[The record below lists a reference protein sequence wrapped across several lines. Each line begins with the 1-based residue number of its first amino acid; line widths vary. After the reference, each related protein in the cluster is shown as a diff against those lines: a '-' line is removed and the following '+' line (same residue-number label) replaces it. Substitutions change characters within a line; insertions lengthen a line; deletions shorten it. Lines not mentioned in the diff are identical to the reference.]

1 MHWLPAE
8 VDLRDDVR
16 DWSEILTQ
24 QEKNLLTQLFR
35 FFTQGD
41 LDIAGGYRNVF
52 LPQLGG
58 TPELGMMMMSFAA
71 REAVHVDAYSMLIET
86 IGMPETAYSE
96 FLEFTAM
103 KDKHDF
109 LLKDRNLLENLAV
122 FSAFGEGMLLF
133 SSFAILMNFERFG
146 KMKGMCNIVR
156 WSIKDEEVHVDGMTQ
171 LFKELFKSTSTEKQH
186 EDLFSFTER
195 DEIRGCVVGHAKDMV
210 ELEDK
215 FIDLCF
221 AMGDIEGL
229 SAADMKQYIR
239 YITNKRWTQLGFDG
253 TLYGEVSENPLK
265 WLDWV
270 INGQEHTN
278 FFEAKP
284 TEYTKASVRKSEVIA
299 W

>member
-1 MHWLPAE
+1 MHWLPEE

-16 DWSEILTQ
+16 DWN
-24 QEKNLLTQLFR
+24 EKLSKEEKHLLTQLFR

-96 FLEFTAM
+96 FLEFAEM
-103 KDKHDF
+103 KNKHEF
-109 LLKDRNLLENLAV
+109 LLKARGQLENLAV
-122 FSAFGEGMLLF
+122 FSAFGEGMQLF

-146 KMKGMCNIVR
+146 RMKGMCNIVR
-156 WSIKDEEVHVDGMTQ
+156 WSIRDEDTHVEGMTR
-171 LFKELFKSTSTEKQH
+171 LFKELYKKVPEKYYH
-186 EDLFSFTER
+186 LDLISYSEKER
-195 DEIRGCVVGHAKDMV
+195 IKDEVVQSVDTMV

-221 AMGDIEGL
+221 SMGDIEGL
-229 SAADMKQYIR
+229 TAADMKQYIR
-239 YITNKRWTQLGFDG
+239 FIANKRWTQLGFTD
-253 TLYGEVSENPLK
+253 TLYSTATENPLK